1 MESTRAYFDLWQCNV
16 MQFSSLRQPREQPLH
31 DTSPLKPGCIANYR
45 RREKHYYIMRY
56 ALSVTFPPCL
66 TDLTRGNMSQLSSK
80 FPEIKRDYED
90 EWPLEVLLRQA
101 IIAKRRK
108 IQREERQRRESMFH
122 TSLMCA
128 H

>member
-1 MESTRAYFDLWQCNV
+1 MAMQCDAIFFPQAAARAAVARHVPSETGVY
-16 MQFSSLRQPREQPLH
+16 S
-31 DTSPLKPGCIANYR
+31 K
-45 RREKHYYIMRY
+45 
-56 ALSVTFPPCL
+56 LSQKRKTLLYNEVCTFGDFPPCL
-66 TDLTRGNMSQLSSK
+66 MDLTCGNMSQLSSQ

-101 IIAKRRK
+101 IIAKRHK